1 MKVQIKSLLEGAKSA
16 KGIAVIID
24 VINAS
29 STIVE
34 CLQKG
39 AREVVPVGSVEEALD
54 LKKKGYIFCGEMKSF
69 SQKADVYNSPHAV
82 SKIRLKGKKI
92 VVKTDAGTKGIL
104 GAKKADEVIL
114 GCFLNASAVVKY
126 LKKKKPKVV
135 TLVPMGDYGK
145 SKNVEDEAFA
155 FYLKNLLEGKK
166 PVSFKSLRKHI
177 KRGSLRNF
185 FRSIFM
191 RKHLHSSLR
200 VDTSEIVPK
209 LVKGKV
215 VAQR

>member
-1 MKVQIKSLLEGAKSA
+1 MFRISMKVQIKSLLEGAKSA

-92 VVKTDAGTKGIL
+92 VVKTDAWTKGIL

-126 LKKKKPKVV
+126 LKKKKPKV
-135 TLVPMGDYGK
+135 
-145 SKNVEDEAFA
+145 
-155 FYLKNLLEGKK
+155 
-166 PVSFKSLRKHI
+166 
-177 KRGSLRNF
+177 
-185 FRSIFM
+185 
-191 RKHLHSSLR
+191 
-200 VDTSEIVPK
+200 
-209 LVKGKV
+209 
-215 VAQR
+215 